1 MKEYLNEYQI
11 YKKINTI
18 NIFKLKTYISCI
30 KIFKS
35 KYILFKRHK
44 MCFNFTNM
52 MVKIYI
58 KENNNY
64 KVGVLLSLYF
74 LIKIS
79 L

>member
-1 MKEYLNEYQI
+1 MKEYLNKCQI

-18 NIFKLKTYISCI
+18 CIKIFKLKTYISCI

-52 MVKIYI
+52 MVKICI

-64 KVGVLLSLYF
+64 KVYCCPCIF
-74 LIKIS
+74 
-79 L
+79 